1 MKFLST
7 VSFAICFV
15 IFLFFTENFMVSMNS
30 KIMFWDYMTT
40 VLSREA
46 FMTVLGWGIALIFLV
61 FTSYVLT
68 VAALLAFSLAKPKI
82 VIQVRLDNLATGH
95 LLLIGVILMSCL
107 CANPIYQII
116 TNLYIAEG
124 FKNYLIWYLAPVA
137 IFYAWGAI
145 YAVLSAVK
153 LIRKAFTT
161 NKD

>member
-1 MKFLST
+1 MKYLST
-7 VSFAICFV
+7 ISFAICFAV
-15 IFLFFTENFMVSMNS
+15 FLLFTENFMVSMNA
-30 KIMFWDYMTT
+30 KIMFWDYMST

-46 FMTVLGWGIALIFLV
+46 FMSVLGWGIALIFLV
-61 FTSYVLT
+61 FVSYTLT

-116 TNLYIAEG
+116 TNLYLLEG
-124 FKNYLIWYLAPVA
+124 FANYLIWYLIPVA

-145 YAVLSAVK
+145 YAVVSAVK
-153 LIRKAFTT
+153 FIRKAFKT
-161 NKD
+161 K